1 MPYYKLKPMSST
13 RRLKVQP
20 GLADVSTG
28 FRSHTPQLFLD
39 IDRTKAEALGLSFED
54 VNQTLGMYLGS
65 LYVNS
70 FNQFGRHWQVTV
82 QLEGDYRNRIE
93 DINLLQV
100 RNKWGQMV
108 PMGTLVNVR
117 EIGGP
122 IVVTRYNLYTAAAV
136 TGNMKPG
143 TSSGDAIT
151 TVNQTVA
158 ASLPFQ

>member
-1 MPYYKLKPMSST
+1 M
-13 RRLKVQP
+13 
-20 GLADVSTG
+20 
-28 FRSHTPQLFLD
+28 FLD
-39 IDRTKAEALGLSFED
+39 IDRTKAEALGLSFDD

-82 QLEGDYRNRIE
+82 QLEGDYRNRVE

-122 IVVTRYNLYTAAAV
+122 IVVTRYNLYTAAAI
-136 TGNMKPG
+136 TGNMAC
-143 TSSGDAIT
+143 GDQLRRRHRHRQQNERRDPA
-151 TVNQTVA
+151 
-158 ASLPFQ
+158 PFHDG

>member
-1 MPYYKLKPMSST
+1 M
-13 RRLKVQP
+13 
-20 GLADVSTG
+20 
-28 FRSHTPQLFLD
+28 
-39 IDRTKAEALGLSFED
+39 
-54 VNQTLGMYLGS
+54 NQTLGMYLGS

-82 QLEGDYRNRIE
+82 QLEGDYRNRVE

-122 IVVTRYNLYTAAAV
+122 IAVTRYNLYTAAAI
-136 TGNMKPG
+136 TGSMRPG
-143 TSSGDAIT
+143 VSSGDAISDDRRADRREP
-151 TVNQTVA
+151 A
-158 ASLPFQ
+158 AVDEGGMDRADVLADPGGQHGDLCLRSVGRRASSWPWRRFTRAGRCRWR